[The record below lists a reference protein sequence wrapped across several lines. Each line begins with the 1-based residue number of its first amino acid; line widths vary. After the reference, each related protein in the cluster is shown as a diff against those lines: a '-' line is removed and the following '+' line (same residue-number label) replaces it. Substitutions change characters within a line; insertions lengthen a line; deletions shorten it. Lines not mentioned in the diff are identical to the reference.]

1 METTTQI
8 LMVSY
13 IGKCPVKGC
22 KCVLRRDVPGVMRNR
37 SSGYPYQRAVMK
49 LEAVYTPNDQP
60 VYCAQ
65 HRRQIWFK
73 RIDGKISDVHVC
85 DARCLNATG
94 PNCEC
99 SCGGANH
106 GKNHC
111 C

>member
-1 METTTQI
+1 MQAIEQI
-8 LMVSY
+8 LTVSF

-22 KCVLRRDVPGVMRNR
+22 KCVIRQDVPGVIR
-37 SSGYPYQRAVMK
+37 SRTIGFHFRRTVQELQAVR
-49 LEAVYTPNDQP
+49 TPNDST
-60 VYCAQ
+60 VFCIH

-106 GKNHC
+106 GKNHL
-111 C
+111 